1 MYNSRTY
8 TKRMHDNRIHACEE
22 SMFKNKF
29 KFGARCLQAVQAV
42 HQTHKQ
48 YMPRNLK
55 FYLTHYT
62 LLIVLYFYV
71 IFRIEVDDQITKP
84 LNLANSAVLRAVEE
98 EEQQAKC
105 GKIYL
110 SFFGYLS
117 MRVYFMLP
125 RQKET
130 V

>member
-1 MYNSRTY
+1 MYC
-8 TKRMHDNRIHACEE
+8 I
-22 SMFKNKF
+22 F
-29 KFGARCLQAVQAV
+29 
-42 HQTHKQ
+42 
-48 YMPRNLK
+48 
-55 FYLTHYT
+55 T
-62 LLIVLYFYV
+62 LF
-71 IFRIEVDDQITKP
+71 FRIEVDDQITKP

>member
-1 MYNSRTY
+1 
-8 TKRMHDNRIHACEE
+8 
-22 SMFKNKF
+22 MFKNKF